1 MDKFAFDFFEKNG
14 FKQLLINHVN
24 ERLQKT
30 LTETIIDSVIEEYDK
45 DGVVIENIEH
55 ENNDTVIRFLEG
67 KMGLMSLLNEECIR
81 PQGSDA
87 TFVNKIFATHS
98 TTSRSSKLIFHH
110 YYQLSKSLFKIK
122 HFVKDV
128 IYDASELLMKN

>member
-1 MDKFAFDFFEKNG
+1 MKEASRINVQVSDSTSKDCYRAVFKWLVNKTNDSTCADKNYVDVNRVSRYNCISILDICGFESFEENG
-14 FKQLLINHVN
+14 FEQLLINHAN

-30 LTETIIDSVIEEYDK
+30 FTETIIDSVIEEYDK

-81 PQGSDA
+81 PQ
-87 TFVNKIFATHS
+87 
-98 TTSRSSKLIFHH
+98 
-110 YYQLSKSLFKIK
+110 
-122 HFVKDV
+122 
-128 IYDASELLMKN
+128 